1 MKAPELIFYFAE
13 NVSWLQEKNKLGGS
27 LQKTPKLTYL
37 AIHPWDNKQNINL
50 DIVIIHKT
58 TVAIMTY
65 FPKRFDSANFLSL
78 SYKQFPICNSKT
90 QLNFSNWLGNAAAL
104 SAVSCLDGN
113 MICMSLY

>member
-1 MKAPELIFYFAE
+1 MFHYYKKK
-13 NVSWLQEKNKLGGS
+13 NNKLGGM

-58 TVAIMTY
+58 TAAIMSY
-65 FPKRFDSANFLSL
+65 FPKRFDSANFSSL

-104 SAVSCLDGN
+104 STVSCLDGN